1 MRVGVIGTGTVGRA
15 LATGL
20 SAVGHEAVV
29 GSRDPA
35 SARIGGIEVTT
46 REAAAERGAAVVLAV
61 PSGVV
66 VDVAA
71 DLRDS
76 IGDAAVVDPTNE
88 YPEATAA
95 EPVAARVA
103 DAVPEARVVKAF
115 NTIGANLMT
124 DPVVGGERASMFLA
138 GDDPAAVGTVETL
151 AADLGFEPVVA
162 GDLAAAGRLESL
174 ARLWIDLSRE
184 YGRDVAFRF
193 LRGGG
198 G

>member
-1 MRVGVIGTGTVGRA
+1 MI
-15 LATGL
+15 
-20 SAVGHEAVV
+20 V

-35 SARIGGIEVTT
+35 SNRVEGAEVATV
-46 REAAAERGAAVVLAV
+46 EATAERGAVVVLAV

-71 DLRDS
+71 DLRDALA
-76 IGDAAVVDPTNE
+76 GAPVADPTNE
-88 YPEATAA
+88 YPEAAA
-95 EPVAARVA
+95 A
-103 DAVPEARVVKAF
+103 DAAPEARVVKAF

-124 DPVVGGERASMFLA
+124 DPVVDGGRASMFLA
-138 GDDPAAVGTVETL
+138 GDDAAAVGTVETL

-193 LRGGG
+193 LRGGDG
-198 G
+198 